1 MQCNKCGS
9 VLAEGATSCPNCGAP
24 VEQNLENNNPNN
36 LNNGISSNT
45 TNSQGTAPDL
55 MAQMFNQTPNDVQ
68 PEIQNNMNN
77 AQPNMVDQTVTNS
90 SPNLM
95 SSMPNTNQ
103 SNMQPEMPNNMNNA
117 QPNMNS
123 QQQNSF
129 LNAQPFQTINQMSQ
143 GQMASPEMKKSNN
156 KKTFVIGGIV
166 VAILVIVIVYFM
178 FFSNNGTIVNMEGVN
193 VWVPNDYTEETQ
205 YGYDKVY
212 MSKDKDMIIG
222 LITQSASGITLDQY
236 MEVLDSGQGLGSIE
250 CEKGTKQTIK
260 GQEWAH
266 YSCSSNSQKSNMY
279 VTIKD
284 SELYMVEIG
293 AKKNSANKI
302 NSIEKKIEQNLE
314 ITN

>member
-9 VLAEGATSCPNCGAP
+9 ILAEGATFCPNCGAP

-77 AQPNMVDQTVTNS
+77 AQPNMVDQTVANS

-103 SNMQPEMPNNMNNA
+103 SNMQSEMSNNMNNA

-123 QQQNSF
+123 QQQNPF
-129 LNAQPFQTINQMSQ
+129 LNAQPFQPINQMSQ

>member
-9 VLAEGATSCPNCGAP
+9 ILAEGATFCPNCGAP

-103 SNMQPEMPNNMNNA
+103 SNMQSEMSNNMNNA

-123 QQQNSF
+123 QQQNPF
-129 LNAQPFQTINQMSQ
+129 LNAQPFQPINQMSQ

-236 MEVLDSGQGLGSIE
+236 MKVLDSGQGLGSIE

-279 VTIKD
+279 VTIKN

-293 AKKNSANKI
+293 AKKNSSNKI

>member
-9 VLAEGATSCPNCGAP
+9 ILAEGATFCPNCGAP

-45 TNSQGTAPDL
+45 TNSQGNAPDL

-68 PEIQNNMNN
+68 PEIQKNMNN

-103 SNMQPEMPNNMNNA
+103 SNMQSEMSNNMNNA

-123 QQQNSF
+123 QQQNPF
-129 LNAQPFQTINQMSQ
+129 LNAQPFQPINQMSQ

>member
-9 VLAEGATSCPNCGAP
+9 VLAEGATFCPNCGAP

-90 SPNLM
+90 SSNLM

-103 SNMQPEMPNNMNNA
+103 SNMQSEMSNNMNNA

-123 QQQNSF
+123 QQQNPF
-129 LNAQPFQTINQMSQ
+129 LNAQPFQPINQMSQ

-236 MEVLDSGQGLGSIE
+236 MKVLDSGQGLGSIE

-279 VTIKD
+279 VSIKN